1 MGRKQSEKR
10 RTVRLTLAFMA
21 AALLTLSG
29 CAGNSGGTVYLS
41 AVSRLK
47 LEISGDGMVREVEA
61 LNKAGSALL
70 GDSAFDNRTST
81 ETLDA
86 LIPLMQTEDADTVF
100 VDVFSDDKNWENQT
114 VADYAERY
122 GSDEESLTE
131 GTLQV
136 EVRKVTDL
144 DEVGE
149 AVPQEETDPTEPDG
163 EALEDLVIVPAGGET
178 PEEDGEEGTEESTEE
193 SIEESTEES
202 TEDSAEES
210 QEEAEDAV
218 SARPAETTAARERE
232 TTAAARTQA
241 ATAALETASPVTAA
255 PETAASETAAP
266 ETAAPETEVPE
277 TAAQETEMPET
288 AEAESEPQE
297 AEAASDETEPE
308 ETAEIG
314 PGMEGTDTE
323 TEAPAEAAGG
333 SGTANQGHGA
343 QRDESM
349 MIRLPNGET
358 EVPYGPGW

>member
-10 RTVRLTLAFMA
+10 RTVRQTLAFMA

-122 GSDEESLTE
+122 GSDEESLAE
-131 GTLQV
+131 GALQV

-149 AVPQEETDPTEPDG
+149 AVLQKETDPTEPDG
-163 EALEDLVIVPAGGET
+163 ETHEDLVIVPAGEET
-178 PEEDGEEGTEESTEE
+178 LEEDGEEGAEESTEE

-210 QEEAEDAV
+210 QEEAEDAA

-241 ATAALETASPVTAA
+241 APETASP
-255 PETAASETAAP
+255 ETAAP

-277 TAAQETEMPET
+277 TAAPETAAQETETPET

-314 PGMEGTDTE
+314 PGMEGTE
-323 TEAPAEAAGG
+323 AEIEAPSDAAGG
-333 SGTANQGHGA
+333 SGTANQGYGA

-349 MIRLPNGET
+349 MVRLPNGET

>member
-10 RTVRLTLAFMA
+10 RTVRQTLAFMA

-47 LEISGDGMVREVEA
+47 MVREVEA

-122 GSDEESLTE
+122 GSDEESLAE
-131 GTLQV
+131 GALQV

-149 AVPQEETDPTEPDG
+149 AVLPEETDPTEPDG

-178 PEEDGEEGTEESTEE
+178 PEEDGEEGAEESTEE

-210 QEEAEDAV
+210 QEEAEDAA

-241 ATAALETASPVTAA
+241 APETASPETAA
-255 PETAASETAAP
+255 PETAAP

-277 TAAQETEMPET
+277 TAAPETAAPETETPET

-314 PGMEGTDTE
+314 PGMEGTEAE
-323 TEAPAEAAGG
+323 TEAPSEAAGG
-333 SGTANQGHGA
+333 SGTANQGYGA

-349 MIRLPNGET
+349 MVRLPNGET

>member
-122 GSDEESLTE
+122 GSDEESLAE
-131 GTLQV
+131 GALQV

-149 AVPQEETDPTEPDG
+149 AVLPEETDPTEPDG

-178 PEEDGEEGTEESTEE
+178 PEEDGEEGAEESTEE

-210 QEEAEDAV
+210 QEEAEDAA

-241 ATAALETASPVTAA
+241 APETASPETAA
-255 PETAASETAAP
+255 PETAAP

-277 TAAQETEMPET
+277 TAAPETAAQETETPET

-314 PGMEGTDTE
+314 PGMEGTEAETE
-323 TEAPAEAAGG
+323 TPSDAAGG
-333 SGTANQGHGA
+333 SGTANQGYGA

-349 MIRLPNGET
+349 MVRLPNGET

>member
-122 GSDEESLTE
+122 GSDEESLAE
-131 GTLQV
+131 GALQV

-149 AVPQEETDPTEPDG
+149 AVLQEETDPTEPDG
-163 EALEDLVIVPAGGET
+163 ETHEDLVIVPAGEET
-178 PEEDGEEGTEESTEE
+178 PEEDGEEGAEESTEE

-210 QEEAEDAV
+210 QEEAEDAA

-241 ATAALETASPVTAA
+241 APETAS
-255 PETAASETAAP
+255 P
-266 ETAAPETEVPE
+266 ETAAPETVAPETTAPETEVPETAAPE

-314 PGMEGTDTE
+314 PGMEGTEAE
-323 TEAPAEAAGG
+323 TEAPSDAAGG
-333 SGTANQGHGA
+333 SGTANQGYGA

>member
-122 GSDEESLTE
+122 GSDEESLAE
-131 GTLQV
+131 GALQV

-149 AVPQEETDPTEPDG
+149 AVLQEETDPTEPDG

-193 SIEESTEES
+193 SIEESTEDS
-202 TEDSAEES
+202 TEES
-210 QEEAEDAV
+210 QEEAEDAA

-241 ATAALETASPVTAA
+241 APETAS

-266 ETAAPETEVPE
+266 ETVAPETEVPETAAPE

-288 AEAESEPQE
+288 AEAE
-297 AEAASDETEPE
+297 
-308 ETAEIG
+308 
-314 PGMEGTDTE
+314 
-323 TEAPAEAAGG
+323 TEAPSETAGG
-333 SGTANQGHGA
+333 SGTANQGYGA

-349 MIRLPNGET
+349 MVRLPNGET

>member
-10 RTVRLTLAFMA
+10 RTVRQTLAFMA

-122 GSDEESLTE
+122 GSDEESLAE
-131 GTLQV
+131 GALQV

-149 AVPQEETDPTEPDG
+149 AVLPEETDPTEPDG

-178 PEEDGEEGTEESTEE
+178 PEEDGEEGAEESTEE

-210 QEEAEDAV
+210 QEEAEDAA

-241 ATAALETASPVTAA
+241 APETASPETAA
-255 PETAASETAAP
+255 PETAAP

-277 TAAQETEMPET
+277 TAAPETAAQETETPET
-288 AEAESEPQE
+288 AEAETEAQE

-314 PGMEGTDTE
+314 PGMEGTEAE
-323 TEAPAEAAGG
+323 TEAPSDAAGG
-333 SGTANQGHGA
+333 SGTANQGYGA

-349 MIRLPNGET
+349 MVRLPNGET

>member
-10 RTVRLTLAFMA
+10 RTVRQTLAFMA

-122 GSDEESLTE
+122 GSDEESLAE
-131 GTLQV
+131 GALQV

-149 AVPQEETDPTEPDG
+149 AVLQEETDPTEPDG
-163 EALEDLVIVPAGGET
+163 ETHEDLVIVPAGGET
-178 PEEDGEEGTEESTEE
+178 PEEDGEEGAEESTEE

-210 QEEAEDAV
+210 QEEAEDAA
-218 SARPAETTAARERE
+218 SARPA
-232 TTAAARTQA
+232 
-241 ATAALETASPVTAA
+241 
-255 PETAASETAAP
+255 
-266 ETAAPETEVPE
+266 
-277 TAAQETEMPET
+277 
-288 AEAESEPQE
+288 
-297 AEAASDETEPE
+297 
-308 ETAEIG
+308 
-314 PGMEGTDTE
+314 
-323 TEAPAEAAGG
+323 
-333 SGTANQGHGA
+333 
-343 QRDESM
+343 
-349 MIRLPNGET
+349 
-358 EVPYGPGW
+358 

>member
-10 RTVRLTLAFMA
+10 RTVRQTLAFMA

-122 GSDEESLTE
+122 GSDEESLAE
-131 GTLQV
+131 GALQV

-149 AVPQEETDPTEPDG
+149 AVLQEETDPTEPDG
-163 EALEDLVIVPAGGET
+163 ETHEDLVIVPAGEET
-178 PEEDGEEGTEESTEE
+178 PEEDGEEGAEESTEE

-210 QEEAEDAV
+210 QEEAEDAA

-241 ATAALETASPVTAA
+241 APETASPETAA
-255 PETAASETAAP
+255 PETAAP

-277 TAAQETEMPET
+277 TAAPET
-288 AEAESEPQE
+288 AAPETETPGTAGAETEAQE
-297 AEAASDETEPE
+297 GGAGSDETEPE

-314 PGMEGTDTE
+314 PGMEGTE
-323 TEAPAEAAGG
+323 AEIEAPSDAAGG
-333 SGTANQGHGA
+333 SGTANQGYGA

-349 MIRLPNGET
+349 MVRLPNGET

>member
-122 GSDEESLTE
+122 GSDEESLAE
-131 GTLQV
+131 GALQV

-149 AVPQEETDPTEPDG
+149 AVLPEETDPTEPDG
-163 EALEDLVIVPAGGET
+163 ETHEDLVIVPAGGET
-178 PEEDGEEGTEESTEE
+178 PEEDGEEGAEESAEE

-232 TTAAARTQA
+232 TTAVARTQA
-241 ATAALETASPVTAA
+241 APETASP
-255 PETAASETAAP
+255 ETAAP
-266 ETAAPETEVPE
+266 ETAAPETEVPETDAPE

-314 PGMEGTDTE
+314 PGMEGTEAE
-323 TEAPAEAAGG
+323 TEAPSETAGG

-349 MIRLPNGET
+349 MVRLPNGET

>member
-10 RTVRLTLAFMA
+10 RTVRLTLVFMA

-122 GSDEESLTE
+122 GSDEESLAE
-131 GTLQV
+131 GALQV

-149 AVPQEETDPTEPDG
+149 AVLQEETDPTEPDG
-163 EALEDLVIVPAGGET
+163 ETHEDLVIVPAGEET
-178 PEEDGEEGTEESTEE
+178 PEEDGEEGAEESTEE

-210 QEEAEDAV
+210 QEEAEDAA

-241 ATAALETASPVTAA
+241 APETAS
-255 PETAASETAAP
+255 P
-266 ETAAPETEVPE
+266 ETAAPETV
-277 TAAQETEMPET
+277 AQETEMPET

-314 PGMEGTDTE
+314 PGMEGTEAE
-323 TEAPAEAAGG
+323 TEAPSDAAGG
-333 SGTANQGHGA
+333 SGTANQGYGA

-349 MIRLPNGET
+349 MVRLPNGET

>member
-10 RTVRLTLAFMA
+10 RTVRQTLAFMA

-122 GSDEESLTE
+122 GSDEESLAE
-131 GTLQV
+131 GALQV

-149 AVPQEETDPTEPDG
+149 AMLQEETDPTEPDG

-178 PEEDGEEGTEESTEE
+178 PEEDGEEGAEESTEE

-202 TEDSAEES
+202 TEDSTEES
-210 QEEAEDAV
+210 QEEAEDAA

-241 ATAALETASPVTAA
+241 APETVS
-255 PETAASETAAP
+255 PETAAPETAAP
-266 ETAAPETEVPE
+266 ETAAPETEVPETAAPE

-314 PGMEGTDTE
+314 PGMEGTEAE
-323 TEAPAEAAGG
+323 TEAPSEAAGG
-333 SGTANQGHGA
+333 SGTANQGYGA

-349 MIRLPNGET
+349 MVRLPNGET

>member
-10 RTVRLTLAFMA
+10 RTVRLTLVFMA

-122 GSDEESLTE
+122 GSDEESLAE
-131 GTLQV
+131 GALQV

-149 AVPQEETDPTEPDG
+149 AVLQEETDPTEPDG
-163 EALEDLVIVPAGGET
+163 ETHEDLVIVPAGEET
-178 PEEDGEEGTEESTEE
+178 PEEDGEEGAEESTEE

-210 QEEAEDAV
+210 QEEAEDAA

-241 ATAALETASPVTAA
+241 APETAS
-255 PETAASETAAP
+255 P
-266 ETAAPETEVPE
+266 ETAAPETV
-277 TAAQETEMPET
+277 AQETEMPET

-314 PGMEGTDTE
+314 PGMEGTEAE
-323 TEAPAEAAGG
+323 TEAPSDAAGG
-333 SGTANQGHGA
+333 SGTANQGYGA

>member
-10 RTVRLTLAFMA
+10 RTVRQTLAFMA

-122 GSDEESLTE
+122 GSDEESLAE
-131 GTLQV
+131 GALQV

-149 AVPQEETDPTEPDG
+149 AVLQKETDPTEPDG

-178 PEEDGEEGTEESTEE
+178 PEEDGEEGAEESTEE

-202 TEDSAEES
+202 TEDSTEES
-210 QEEAEDAV
+210 QEEAEDAA

-241 ATAALETASPVTAA
+241 APETASPETAA

-266 ETAAPETEVPE
+266 ETEVPE
-277 TAAQETEMPET
+277 TAAPET
-288 AEAESEPQE
+288 AAQ
-297 AEAASDETEPE
+297 ETEPE

-314 PGMEGTDTE
+314 PGREGTEAE
-323 TEAPAEAAGG
+323 TEAPSDAAGG
-333 SGTANQGHGA
+333 SGTANQGYGA

-349 MIRLPNGET
+349 MVRLPNGET

>member
-10 RTVRLTLAFMA
+10 RTVRQTLAFMA

-122 GSDEESLTE
+122 GSDEESLAE
-131 GTLQV
+131 GALQV

-149 AVPQEETDPTEPDG
+149 AVLPEETDPTEPDG
-163 EALEDLVIVPAGGET
+163 ETHEDLVIVPAGGET
-178 PEEDGEEGTEESTEE
+178 PEEDGEEGAEESTEE

-210 QEEAEDAV
+210 QEEAEDAA

-241 ATAALETASPVTAA
+241 APETASPETAA
-255 PETAASETAAP
+255 PETAAP

-277 TAAQETEMPET
+277 TAAPETVAPETAAPETEVPETAAPETAAQETEMPET
-288 AEAESEPQE
+288 AEAE
-297 AEAASDETEPE
+297 
-308 ETAEIG
+308 
-314 PGMEGTDTE
+314 
-323 TEAPAEAAGG
+323 TEAPSETAGG
-333 SGTANQGHGA
+333 SGTANQGYGA

-349 MIRLPNGET
+349 MVRLPNGET

>member
-122 GSDEESLTE
+122 GSDEESLAE
-131 GTLQV
+131 GALQV

-149 AVPQEETDPTEPDG
+149 AVLPEETDPTEPDG
-163 EALEDLVIVPAGGET
+163 ETHEDLVIVPAGGET
-178 PEEDGEEGTEESTEE
+178 PEEDGEEGAEESTEE

-210 QEEAEDAV
+210 QEEAEDAA

-241 ATAALETASPVTAA
+241 APETASPETAA
-255 PETAASETAAP
+255 PETAAP

-277 TAAQETEMPET
+277 TAAPETAAQETETPET

-314 PGMEGTDTE
+314 PGMEGTE
-323 TEAPAEAAGG
+323 AEIEAPSDAAGG
-333 SGTANQGHGA
+333 SGTANQGYGA

-349 MIRLPNGET
+349 MVRLPNGET

>member
-122 GSDEESLTE
+122 SSDEESLAE
-131 GTLQV
+131 GALQV

-149 AVPQEETDPTEPDG
+149 AVLQEETDPTEPDG
-163 EALEDLVIVPAGGET
+163 ETREDPVIVPAGEET
-178 PEEDGEEGTEESTEE
+178 PEEDGEEGAEESAEE

-241 ATAALETASPVTAA
+241 APETAS

-266 ETAAPETEVPE
+266 ETAAPETEVPETAAPE

-314 PGMEGTDTE
+314 PGMEGTEAE
-323 TEAPAEAAGG
+323 TEAPSETAGG

-349 MIRLPNGET
+349 MVRLPNGET

>member
-122 GSDEESLTE
+122 GSDEESLAE
-131 GTLQV
+131 GALQV

-149 AVPQEETDPTEPDG
+149 AVLQEETDPTEPDG
-163 EALEDLVIVPAGGET
+163 ETHEDLVIVPAGGET
-178 PEEDGEEGTEESTEE
+178 PEEDGEEGAEESTEE

-210 QEEAEDAV
+210 QEEAEDAA

-241 ATAALETASPVTAA
+241 APETASPETAA
-255 PETAASETAAP
+255 PETAAP
-266 ETAAPETEVPE
+266 ETAAPETEVPETAAPE

-297 AEAASDETEPE
+297 AAAASDETEPE

-314 PGMEGTDTE
+314 PGMEGTE
-323 TEAPAEAAGG
+323 AEIEAPSDAAGG
-333 SGTANQGHGA
+333 SGTANQGYGA

-349 MIRLPNGET
+349 MVRLPNGET

>member
-122 GSDEESLTE
+122 GSDEESLAE
-131 GTLQV
+131 GALQV

-149 AVPQEETDPTEPDG
+149 AVLQEETDPTEPDG

-178 PEEDGEEGTEESTEE
+178 PEEDGEEGAEESTEE

-210 QEEAEDAV
+210 QEEAENAA
-218 SARPAETTAARERE
+218 SAHPAETTAARERE

-241 ATAALETASPVTAA
+241 APETASPETAA
-255 PETAASETAAP
+255 PETVAP
-266 ETAAPETEVPE
+266 ETAAPETEVPETAAPE

-314 PGMEGTDTE
+314 PGMEGTEAE
-323 TEAPAEAAGG
+323 TEAPSDAAGG

-349 MIRLPNGET
+349 MVRLPNGET

>member
-122 GSDEESLTE
+122 GSDEESLAE
-131 GTLQV
+131 GALQV

-149 AVPQEETDPTEPDG
+149 AVLQEETDPTEPDG
-163 EALEDLVIVPAGGET
+163 ETHEDLVIVPAGEET
-178 PEEDGEEGTEESTEE
+178 PEEDGEGGAEGSTGG

-210 QEEAEDAV
+210 QEEAEDAA

-241 ATAALETASPVTAA
+241 APETASPETAA
-255 PETAASETAAP
+255 PETAAP

-277 TAAQETEMPET
+277 TAAPETAAPETETPET

-314 PGMEGTDTE
+314 PGMEGTE
-323 TEAPAEAAGG
+323 AEIEAPSDAAGG
-333 SGTANQGHGA
+333 SGTANQGYGA

-349 MIRLPNGET
+349 MVRLPNGET

>member
-10 RTVRLTLAFMA
+10 RTVRQTLAFMA

-122 GSDEESLTE
+122 GSDEESLAE
-131 GTLQV
+131 GALQV

-149 AVPQEETDPTEPDG
+149 AVLPEETDPTEPDG
-163 EALEDLVIVPAGGET
+163 ETHEDLVIVPAGGET
-178 PEEDGEEGTEESTEE
+178 PEEDGEEGAEESTEESIEESTEE

-210 QEEAEDAV
+210 QEEAEDAA

-241 ATAALETASPVTAA
+241 A
-255 PETAASETAAP
+255 P
-266 ETAAPETEVPE
+266 ETAAPETEVPETAAPE

-314 PGMEGTDTE
+314 PGMEGTEAE
-323 TEAPAEAAGG
+323 TEAPSEAAGG
-333 SGTANQGHGA
+333 SGTANQGYGA

-349 MIRLPNGET
+349 MVRLPNGET

>member
-122 GSDEESLTE
+122 GSDEESLAE
-131 GTLQV
+131 GALQV

-149 AVPQEETDPTEPDG
+149 AVLQEETDPTEPDG
-163 EALEDLVIVPAGGET
+163 ETHEDLVIVPAGEET
-178 PEEDGEEGTEESTEE
+178 PEEDGEEGAEESTEE

-210 QEEAEDAV
+210 QEEAEDAA

-241 ATAALETASPVTAA
+241 APETASPETAA
-255 PETAASETAAP
+255 PETAAP

-277 TAAQETEMPET
+277 TAAPETAAQEIETPET
-288 AEAESEPQE
+288 AEAETEAQE

-314 PGMEGTDTE
+314 PGMEGTEAE
-323 TEAPAEAAGG
+323 TEAPSDAAGG
-333 SGTANQGHGA
+333 SGTANQGYGA

-349 MIRLPNGET
+349 MVRLPNGET

>member
-10 RTVRLTLAFMA
+10 RTVRLTLVFMA

-122 GSDEESLTE
+122 GSDEESLAE
-131 GTLQV
+131 GALQV

-149 AVPQEETDPTEPDG
+149 AVLPEETDPTEPDG
-163 EALEDLVIVPAGGET
+163 ETHEDLVIVPAGEET
-178 PEEDGEEGTEESTEE
+178 PEEDGEEGAEESTEE

-210 QEEAEDAV
+210 QEEAEDAA

-241 ATAALETASPVTAA
+241 APETASPETAA
-255 PETAASETAAP
+255 PETAAP

-277 TAAQETEMPET
+277 TAAPETAAPETETPET

-314 PGMEGTDTE
+314 PGMEGTEAE
-323 TEAPAEAAGG
+323 TEAPSEAAGG
-333 SGTANQGHGA
+333 SGTANQGYGA

-349 MIRLPNGET
+349 MVRLPNGET

>member
-10 RTVRLTLAFMA
+10 RTVRQTLAFMA

-81 ETLDA
+81 ETLDT

-122 GSDEESLTE
+122 GSDEESLAE
-131 GTLQV
+131 GALQV

-149 AVPQEETDPTEPDG
+149 AVLQEETDPTEPDG
-163 EALEDLVIVPAGGET
+163 ETHEDLVIVPAGEET
-178 PEEDGEEGTEESTEE
+178 PEEDGEEGAEESTEE

-210 QEEAEDAV
+210 QEEAEDAA

-241 ATAALETASPVTAA
+241 APETASPETAA
-255 PETAASETAAP
+255 PETAAP
-266 ETAAPETEVPE
+266 ETAAPETEVPETAAPE

-314 PGMEGTDTE
+314 PGMEGTE
-323 TEAPAEAAGG
+323 AEIEAPSDAAGG
-333 SGTANQGHGA
+333 SGTANQGYGA

-349 MIRLPNGET
+349 MVRLPNGET

>member
-47 LEISGDGMVREVEA
+47 LEISGDGMVRQVEA

-122 GSDEESLTE
+122 GSDEESLAE
-131 GTLQV
+131 GALQV

-149 AVPQEETDPTEPDG
+149 AVLQKETDPTEPDG

-202 TEDSAEES
+202 TEDSTEES

-241 ATAALETASPVTAA
+241 APETASPETAA

-266 ETAAPETEVPE
+266 ETEVPE
-277 TAAQETEMPET
+277 TAAPET
-288 AEAESEPQE
+288 AAQ
-297 AEAASDETEPE
+297 ETEPE

-314 PGMEGTDTE
+314 PGMEGTEAE
-323 TEAPAEAAGG
+323 TEAPSDAAGG
-333 SGTANQGHGA
+333 SGTANQGYGA

-349 MIRLPNGET
+349 MVRLPNGET

>member
-47 LEISGDGMVREVEA
+47 LEISGDGMVRQVEA

-122 GSDEESLTE
+122 GSDEEPLTE

-178 PEEDGEEGTEESTEE
+178 PEEDGEEGA
-193 SIEESTEES
+193 EESTEES

-241 ATAALETASPVTAA
+241 APETASPETAA
-255 PETAASETAAP
+255 PETAAP

-277 TAAQETEMPET
+277 TAAQETEMPEM

-314 PGMEGTDTE
+314 PGMEGTEAE
-323 TEAPAEAAGG
+323 TEAPSETAGG

-349 MIRLPNGET
+349 MVRLPNGET

>member
-10 RTVRLTLAFMA
+10 RTVRQTLAFMA

-122 GSDEESLTE
+122 GSDEESLAE
-131 GTLQV
+131 GALQV

-149 AVPQEETDPTEPDG
+149 AVLPEETDPTEPDG
-163 EALEDLVIVPAGGET
+163 ETHEDLVIVPAGEET
-178 PEEDGEEGTEESTEE
+178 LEEDGEEGAEESTEE

-210 QEEAEDAV
+210 QEEAEDAA

-241 ATAALETASPVTAA
+241 APETASP
-255 PETAASETAAP
+255 ETAAP

-277 TAAQETEMPET
+277 TAAPETAAQETETPET

-314 PGMEGTDTE
+314 PGMEGTE
-323 TEAPAEAAGG
+323 AEIEAPSDAAGG
-333 SGTANQGHGA
+333 SGTANQGYGA

-349 MIRLPNGET
+349 MVRLPNGET

>member
-10 RTVRLTLAFMA
+10 RTVRQTLAFMA

-122 GSDEESLTE
+122 GSDEESLAE
-131 GTLQV
+131 GALQV

-149 AVPQEETDPTEPDG
+149 AVLPEETDPTEPDG

-178 PEEDGEEGTEESTEE
+178 PEEDGEEGAEESTEE

-210 QEEAEDAV
+210 QEEAEDAA

-241 ATAALETASPVTAA
+241 APETES
-255 PETAASETAAP
+255 PETAA
-266 ETAAPETEVPE
+266 PE

-323 TEAPAEAAGG
+323 TEAPSDAAGG
-333 SGTANQGHGA
+333 SGTANQGYGA

-349 MIRLPNGET
+349 MVRLPNGET

>member
-202 TEDSAEES
+202 TEDSTEES

-232 TTAAARTQA
+232 TTASARTQA
-241 ATAALETASPVTAA
+241 APETASPETAA

-266 ETAAPETEVPE
+266 ETEVPETAAPE

-314 PGMEGTDTE
+314 PGMEGTE
-323 TEAPAEAAGG
+323 AEIEAPSDAAGG
-333 SGTANQGHGA
+333 SGTANQGYGA

-349 MIRLPNGET
+349 MVRLPNGET

>member
-10 RTVRLTLAFMA
+10 RTVRQTLAFMA

-122 GSDEESLTE
+122 GSDEESLAE
-131 GTLQV
+131 GALQV

-149 AVPQEETDPTEPDG
+149 AVLPEETDPTEPDG

-178 PEEDGEEGTEESTEE
+178 PEEDGEEGAEESTEE

-210 QEEAEDAV
+210 QEEAEDAA

-241 ATAALETASPVTAA
+241 APETASPETAA
-255 PETAASETAAP
+255 PETAAP

-277 TAAQETEMPET
+277 TAAPETAAPETETPET

-314 PGMEGTDTE
+314 PGMEGTEAE
-323 TEAPAEAAGG
+323 TEAPSDAAGG
-333 SGTANQGHGA
+333 SGTANQGYGA

>member
-10 RTVRLTLAFMA
+10 RTVRLTLVFMA

-122 GSDEESLTE
+122 GSDEESLAE
-131 GTLQV
+131 GALQV

-149 AVPQEETDPTEPDG
+149 AVLQEETDPTEPDG
-163 EALEDLVIVPAGGET
+163 ETHEDLVIVPAGGET
-178 PEEDGEEGTEESTEE
+178 PEEDGEEGAEESTEE

-202 TEDSAEES
+202 TEDSTEES
-210 QEEAEDAV
+210 QEEAEDAA

-241 ATAALETASPVTAA
+241 APETASPETAA
-255 PETAASETAAP
+255 PETAAP

-277 TAAQETEMPET
+277 TAAPETAAQEIETPET
-288 AEAESEPQE
+288 AEAETEAQE

-314 PGMEGTDTE
+314 PGMEGTEAE
-323 TEAPAEAAGG
+323 TEAPSDAAGG
-333 SGTANQGHGA
+333 SGTANQGYGA

>member
-10 RTVRLTLAFMA
+10 RTVRQTLAFMA

-122 GSDEESLTE
+122 GSDEESLAE
-131 GTLQV
+131 GALQV

-149 AVPQEETDPTEPDG
+149 AVLQEETDPTEPDG
-163 EALEDLVIVPAGGET
+163 ETHEDLVIVPAGEET
-178 PEEDGEEGTEESTEE
+178 PEEDGEEGAEESTEE

-210 QEEAEDAV
+210 QEEAEDAA

-241 ATAALETASPVTAA
+241 A
-255 PETAASETAAP
+255 P
-266 ETAAPETEVPE
+266 ETAAPETEVPETAAPE

-314 PGMEGTDTE
+314 PGMEGTEAE
-323 TEAPAEAAGG
+323 TEAPSEAAGG
-333 SGTANQGHGA
+333 SGTANQGYGA

-349 MIRLPNGET
+349 MVRLPNGET

>member
-10 RTVRLTLAFMA
+10 RTVRQTLAFMA

-122 GSDEESLTE
+122 GSDEESLAE
-131 GTLQV
+131 GALQV

-149 AVPQEETDPTEPDG
+149 AVLPEETDPTEPDG

-178 PEEDGEEGTEESTEE
+178 PEEDGEEGAEESTEE

-210 QEEAEDAV
+210 QEEAEDAA

-241 ATAALETASPVTAA
+241 APETASP
-255 PETAASETAAP
+255 ETAAP
-266 ETAAPETEVPE
+266 ETAAPETEVPETEAPE

-314 PGMEGTDTE
+314 PGMEGTEAE
-323 TEAPAEAAGG
+323 TEAPSETAGG
-333 SGTANQGHGA
+333 SGTANQGYGA

-349 MIRLPNGET
+349 MVRLPNGET

>member
-122 GSDEESLTE
+122 GSDEESLAE
-131 GTLQV
+131 GALQV

-149 AVPQEETDPTEPDG
+149 AVLQEETDPTEPDG
-163 EALEDLVIVPAGGET
+163 ETHEDLVIVPAGEET
-178 PEEDGEEGTEESTEE
+178 PEEDGEEGAEESTEE

-210 QEEAEDAV
+210 QEEAEDAA

-241 ATAALETASPVTAA
+241 APETASP
-255 PETAASETAAP
+255 ETAAP

-277 TAAQETEMPET
+277 TAAPETAAQETETPET

-314 PGMEGTDTE
+314 PGMEGTE
-323 TEAPAEAAGG
+323 AEIEAPSDAAGG
-333 SGTANQGHGA
+333 SGTANQGYGA

-349 MIRLPNGET
+349 MVRLPNGET

>member
-10 RTVRLTLAFMA
+10 RTVRQTLAFMA

-122 GSDEESLTE
+122 GSDEESLAE
-131 GTLQV
+131 GALQV

-149 AVPQEETDPTEPDG
+149 AVLPEETDPTEPDG

-178 PEEDGEEGTEESTEE
+178 PEEDGEEGAEESTEE

-210 QEEAEDAV
+210 QEEAEDAA

-241 ATAALETASPVTAA
+241 APETASPETAA
-255 PETAASETAAP
+255 PETAAP

-277 TAAQETEMPET
+277 TAAPETAAPETETPET

-314 PGMEGTDTE
+314 PGMEGT
-323 TEAPAEAAGG
+323 EAEIVAPSDAAGG
-333 SGTANQGHGA
+333 SGTANQGYGA

-349 MIRLPNGET
+349 MVRLPNGET

>member
-10 RTVRLTLAFMA
+10 RTVRQTLAFMA

-122 GSDEESLTE
+122 GSDEESLAE
-131 GTLQV
+131 GALQV

-149 AVPQEETDPTEPDG
+149 AVLQEETDPTEPDG

-178 PEEDGEEGTEESTEE
+178 PEGDGEEGAEESTEE
-193 SIEESTEES
+193 SIEESTEDS
-202 TEDSAEES
+202 TEES
-210 QEEAEDAV
+210 QEEAEDAA

-241 ATAALETASPVTAA
+241 APETAS

-266 ETAAPETEVPE
+266 ETVAPETEVPETAAPE

-288 AEAESEPQE
+288 AEA
-297 AEAASDETEPE
+297 
-308 ETAEIG
+308 
-314 PGMEGTDTE
+314 E

-333 SGTANQGHGA
+333 SGTANQGYGA

-349 MIRLPNGET
+349 MVRLPNGET

>member
-10 RTVRLTLAFMA
+10 RTVRQTLAFMA

-100 VDVFSDDKNWENQT
+100 VEVFSDDKNWENQT

-122 GSDEESLTE
+122 GSDEEPLTE

-163 EALEDLVIVPAGGET
+163 EALEDLVIVPAGEGT
-178 PEEDGEEGTEESTEE
+178 PEEDG
-193 SIEESTEES
+193 
-202 TEDSAEES
+202 
-210 QEEAEDAV
+210 DA
-218 SARPAETTAARERE
+218 
-232 TTAAARTQA
+232 
-241 ATAALETASPVTAA
+241 
-255 PETAASETAAP
+255 
-266 ETAAPETEVPE
+266 
-277 TAAQETEMPET
+277 
-288 AEAESEPQE
+288 
-297 AEAASDETEPE
+297 
-308 ETAEIG
+308 
-314 PGMEGTDTE
+314 
-323 TEAPAEAAGG
+323 
-333 SGTANQGHGA
+333 
-343 QRDESM
+343 
-349 MIRLPNGET
+349 
-358 EVPYGPGW
+358 